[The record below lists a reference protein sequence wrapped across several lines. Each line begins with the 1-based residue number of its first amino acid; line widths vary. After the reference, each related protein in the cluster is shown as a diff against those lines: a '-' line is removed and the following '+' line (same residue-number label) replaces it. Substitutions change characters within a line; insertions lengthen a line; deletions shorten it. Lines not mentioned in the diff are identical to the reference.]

1 MTLYQAVVVLRSR
14 LVACGL
20 PFFNIPIPCC
30 CFVDHCVVRET
41 IEHHSS
47 FHVYTPSHLDDFRF
61 HPPEQDEGCFTDFR
75 QSLIV
80 VLQNKLLSTTCNP
93 PTTSDFPD
101 ASYLPEPNREGL
113 KLRKELSTLQA
124 TNKQHQQ
131 PHNDHHYAF
140 VHTKNPENSMC
151 PAGRRSFSHLLPCLD
166 TLHYIKAVV
175 AV

>member
-1 MTLYQAVVVLRSR
+1 
-14 LVACGL
+14 
-20 PFFNIPIPCC
+20 
-30 CFVDHCVVRET
+30 VRET
-41 IEHHSS
+41 ILRSTCTTYTHSRR
-47 FHVYTPSHLDDFRF
+47 L

-75 QSLIV
+75 QSFIA

-124 TNKQHQQ
+124 TNQQ
-131 PHNDHHYAF
+131 EQQQQHNDHHYAF

-151 PAGRRSFSHLLPCLD
+151 PAGRSSFSHLLPRLD